1 MRTQDSTNQTVTPR
15 VCRLDYEPTAAS
27 APCST
32 CGTPLAVAP
41 VTVHAP
47 AADVPAPTQ
56 REPHDPAVRGHVQMV
71 VTLALEAL
79 DGRRSFSQLDTLM
92 EPSAVRFLLAVARGH
107 RIEQVSRLRSLRIC
121 QPADGIAEAAAR
133 ITFRGRPRALA
144 ARSSAPSLASGPAPP
159 CESCCDPNPRQ
170 Q

>member
-15 VCRLDYEPTAAS
+15 VHRFDYEPAADS
-27 APCST
+27 APCPT
-32 CGTPLAVAP
+32 CGTPRAAAP

-47 AADVPAPTQ
+47 TADLPAPMQ
-56 REPHDPAVRGHVQMV
+56 REPYDPAVRGHVQMV
-71 VTLALEAL
+71 LTLALEAL

-92 EPSAVRFLLAVARGH
+92 EPSAVRFLVAVARGH
-107 RIEQVSRLRSLRIC
+107 SIEQVSQLRSLRIC

-144 ARSSAPSLASGPAPP
+144 ARFERTL
-159 CESCCDPNPRQ
+159 PRVWTCTCVRILL
-170 Q
+170 